1 MKGLPRMLKNI
12 FLGLMALML
21 MTTFFGCQKSCSV
34 NCLHNGTCNGSTC
47 SCPDP
52 YSGYNCDTMCTLGL
66 EGYMCQTPSRN
77 KFLGTWAI
85 TSTDQTGNSKSYL
98 ITFTTNPYNLF
109 TNMNY
114 FNQNSSYPIICTLT
128 GKNSFSIDQTQQDT
142 LAMNAGVSGSGQLSN
157 GKLVINVYENNNVSF
172 FATATKQ

>member
-1 MKGLPRMLKNI
+1 
-12 FLGLMALML
+12 
-21 MTTFFGCQKSCSV
+21 
-34 NCLHNGTCNGSTC
+34 
-47 SCPDP
+47 
-52 YSGYNCDTMCTLGL
+52 
-66 EGYMCQTPSRN
+66 
-77 KFLGTWAI
+77 
-85 TSTDQTGNSKSYL
+85 
-98 ITFTTNPYNLF
+98 
-109 TNMNY
+109 MNY